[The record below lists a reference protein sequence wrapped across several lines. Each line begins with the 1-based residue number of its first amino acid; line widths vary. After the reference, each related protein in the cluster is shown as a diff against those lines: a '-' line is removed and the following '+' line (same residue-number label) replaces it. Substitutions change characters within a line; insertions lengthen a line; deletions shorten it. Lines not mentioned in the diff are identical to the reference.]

1 MLAQMVSRGQTWV
14 GLQTQK
20 AMAWR
25 KDRGLGTLATI
36 IALILVH
43 CTNVD

>member
-14 GLQTQK
+14 GLQTQN

-25 KDRGLGTLATI
+25 KESVPDTLATI
-36 IALILVH
+36 IALIY
-43 CTNVD
+43 